1 MPPVEASDLVA
12 YLVLQTSFL
21 TAKQFKAYKGFGIIQ
36 PICVWLG
43 KGGPCMEKRRKICS
57 NWKSKLNV
65 NSLMTVSIIIINYF
79 RFVTHSVL
87 MRHH

>member
-1 MPPVEASDLVA
+1 
-12 YLVLQTSFL
+12 
-21 TAKQFKAYKGFGIIQ
+21 
-36 PICVWLG
+36 
-43 KGGPCMEKRRKICS
+43 MEKRRKICS

-87 MRHH
+87 TRHH